1 MKRNGW
7 KKLLATA
14 GVMSLTVGCLSG
26 CGGEPQGNPQTG
38 STQPGS
44 QAQEQSQEQSQ
55 EAPGSAKVTFPLA
68 EQVELTIAT
77 PDGAVA
83 SLADNLPIWEEIQKR
98 TNIKINWDV
107 TASKQYV
114 DVMKLRVGAGGGKL
128 PDIMFLPNGLNLAE
142 LGGEGTILPL
152 EDYIANCEN
161 IQKAYEQFP
170 KIGRAHV

>member
-83 SLADNLPIWEEIQKR
+83 SWQTI
-98 TNIKINWDV
+98 
-107 TASKQYV
+107 
-114 DVMKLRVGAGGGKL
+114 
-128 PDIMFLPNGLNLAE
+128 FL
-142 LGGEGTILPL
+142 
-152 EDYIANCEN
+152 Y
-161 IQKAYEQFP
+161 
-170 KIGRAHV
+170 GRRSRNAPTLKSTGM

>member
-55 EAPGSAKVTFPLA
+55 EAPGSHIPA
-68 EQVELTIAT
+68 
-77 PDGAVA
+77 G
-83 SLADNLPIWEEIQKR
+83 R
-98 TNIKINWDV
+98 
-107 TASKQYV
+107 
-114 DVMKLRVGAGGGKL
+114 AGGTYHSHAGRRSGF
-128 PDIMFLPNGLNLAE
+128 PGRQSSYM
-142 LGGEGTILPL
+142 GGDPETH
-152 EDYIANCEN
+152 
-161 IQKAYEQFP
+161 Q
-170 KIGRAHV
+170 H

>member
-1 MKRNGW
+1 
-7 KKLLATA
+7 
-14 GVMSLTVGCLSG
+14 MSLTVGCLSG

-83 SLADNLPIWEEIQKR
+83 SLAS
-98 TNIKINWDV
+98 V
-107 TASKQYV
+107 S
-114 DVMKLRVGAGGGKL
+114 KL
-128 PDIMFLPNGLNLAE
+128 PFNDAQDGISNTFTIIPGALGKEDQVFSGDLE
-142 LGGEGTILPL
+142 LDL
-152 EDYIANCEN
+152 
-161 IQKAYEQFP
+161 K
-170 KIGRAHV
+170 

>member
-107 TASKQYV
+107 TASKQYGAKV
-114 DVMKLRVGAGGGKL
+114 NSRLTPSISTVILSPALSPMFFSVKRVA
-128 PDIMFLPNGLNLAE
+128 
-142 LGGEGTILPL
+142 
-152 EDYIANCEN
+152 
-161 IQKAYEQFP
+161 
-170 KIGRAHV
+170 